1 MSDQTPAE
9 KHAAHVRQFGRLS
22 DDHVA
27 DVTRVIADPTA
38 SIELRKMLWST
49 TRDAFAAMGKTWSV
63 AEPMEA
69 KS

>member
-1 MSDQTPAE
+1 MPELTDQE
-9 KHAAHVRQFGRLS
+9 KYSNYVRQFGRLS
-22 DDHVA
+22 DDHIA

-38 SIELRKMLWST
+38 SIELRRVLWST

-63 AEPMEA
+63 AEPTEA